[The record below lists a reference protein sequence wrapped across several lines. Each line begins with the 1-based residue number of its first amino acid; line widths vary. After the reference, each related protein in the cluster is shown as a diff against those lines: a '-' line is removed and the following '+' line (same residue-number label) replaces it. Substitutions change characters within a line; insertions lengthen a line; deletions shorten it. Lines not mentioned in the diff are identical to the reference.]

1 MKAQVEK
8 IFDDL
13 ERYHDFCRFELRE
26 FNPSHLYDKANDNYR
41 AFLNS
46 MRPRSSQYNRNDNRR
61 RDGKRYE
68 QNFSH

>member
-41 AFLNS
+41 AFLYNQRPKSSNS
-46 MRPRSSQYNRNDNRR
+46 FRNDNRK
-61 RDGKRYE
+61 RDTKRYE
-68 QNFSH
+68 QNFSR